1 MGIFGIPVL
10 LLGST
15 QVADLQL
22 NTQEITL
29 LG

>member
-1 MGIFGIPVL
+1 MGIFNIPVL

-22 NTQEITL
+22 NTQEIAL